1 MLIDNVE
8 SIKSLQKF
16 GAQNITYSNN
26 EPSSPA
32 NNDLWFEN
40 PLLVEYP
47 YTQPWIWNSAQG
59 LWLSQPF
66 HLNFGTMTLSNNL
79 NIEKALFFSTLNVN
93 KILVKQ
99 VCCLFQNNGVDHT
112 TANYYQF
119 YLRHTNNN
127 NNTNILG
134 ETNIYNLDTNTG
146 TGLSNT
152 FTPLL
157 AGQFRRALEFPN
169 VWIPSTAW
177 SLRFSGTR
185 LGTGVSVIA
194 SATAQLQIAKTD

>member
-66 HLNFGTMTLSNNL
+66 HFNFGTLTLSNNA
-79 NIEKALFFSTLNVN
+79 NIEKALFLSNLNVN
-93 KILVKQ
+93 KVFVKQ
-99 VCCLFQNNGVDHT
+99 VSCLFQNNGADHT

-119 YLRHTNNN
+119 QLRYTLNSNNN
-127 NNTNILG
+127 NVLT
-134 ETNIYNLDTNTG
+134 ETFVYVLDTNTG
-146 TGLSNT
+146 TGFSNT
-152 FTPLL
+152 FSPLL

-177 SLRFSGTR
+177 SLRFSAFR
-185 LGTGVSVIA
+185 AGTGVSVIA